1 MILKDNIE
9 DFFSPLDLLE
19 TKQKRTGKFIE
30 EFTEEYE
37 IEKQLHLVIREK
49 LFYDSQSII
58 IRKHRRF
65 ASYPLHSHQFLEF
78 NYMLS
83 GQSKQIVNGEKI
95 ILKEKQVLLLDTNS
109 KHELLPLGE
118 KDLLINF
125 LFRTSDMNID
135 MLKNIDNQNSSL
147 TYNFL
152 MSAILGSGY
161 QDNFLILDINNHLEI
176 QITFEQMI
184 VEFFSQHNLT
194 KELLNSYSQVLF
206 LQLSRVYHSQLSKI
220 YEGITNVDLPLR
232 VLQKIENN
240 YRDITLSSLAA
251 ELGYNKNYLS
261 NTIKEKTGKNF
272 KELVTEQRLKEAH
285 RLILS
290 TNANIE
296 SIAEYVGYFNKTQF
310 YKKYREY
317 FETTPNKVRNLR

>member
-1 MILKDNIE
+1 MKNSIE
-9 DFFSPLDLLE
+9 KFFLPLDKLE
-19 TKQKRTGKFIE
+19 IKQKETGIFIE
-30 EFTEEYE
+30 EFIEENE
-37 IEKQLHLVIREK
+37 INELSPLVIREN

-83 GQSKQIVNGEKI
+83 GQSNQIVNGEKI
-95 ILKEKQVLLLDTNS
+95 ILKEKQILLLDTNS
-109 KHELLPLGE
+109 EHELQPLGE
-118 KDLLINF
+118 NDLLINF
-125 LFRTSDMNID
+125 LFHTSDMSID
-135 MLKNIDNQNSSL
+135 MLKNIDSQSSGL

-161 QDNFLILDINNHLEI
+161 QDNFLILDINNYPEI

-184 VEFFSQHNLT
+184 IEFFSQHRLT
-194 KELLNSYSQVLF
+194 KEILNSYSQVLF
-206 LQLSRVYHSQLSKI
+206 LQLSQVYHSQLSKI
-220 YEGITNVDLPLR
+220 YDSITNFDLPLI
-232 VLQKIENN
+232 VLQKIERN
-240 YRDITLSSLAA
+240 YRDITLSGLAA

-261 NTIKEKTGKNF
+261 NLIKEKTGKNF
-272 KELVTEQRLKEAH
+272 KELVTQQRLKEAH
-285 RLILS
+285 QLILS

-317 FETTPNKVRNLR
+317 FKTTPNKVRNLR

>member
-1 MILKDNIE
+1 MKGSIE
-9 DFFSPLDLLE
+9 DFFLPLDELE
-19 TKQKRTGKFIE
+19 IKQKKTGVFIE
-30 EFTEEYE
+30 EFVEENE
-37 IEKQLHLVIREK
+37 MNELLPLVIREN

-83 GQSKQIVNGEKI
+83 GQSNQIVNGEKI
-95 ILKEKQVLLLDTNS
+95 ILKEKQILLLDTNS
-109 KHELLPLGE
+109 EHELQPLGE
-118 KDLLINF
+118 NDLLINF
-125 LFRTSDMNID
+125 LFHTSDMSID
-135 MLKNIDNQNSSL
+135 MLKNIDSQNSGL

-161 QDNFLILDINNHLEI
+161 KDNFLILDINNYPEI

-184 VEFFSQHNLT
+184 IEFFSQHRLT
-194 KELLNSYSQVLF
+194 KEILNSYSQVLF
-206 LQLSRVYHSQLSKI
+206 LQLSQVYHSQLSKI
-220 YEGITNVDLPLR
+220 YDGIANFDLPLI
-232 VLQKIENN
+232 VLQKIESN
-240 YRDITLSSLAA
+240 YRDITLSGLAA

-261 NTIKEKTGKNF
+261 NIIKEKTGKNF
-272 KELVTEQRLKEAH
+272 KELVTQQRLKEAH
-285 RLILS
+285 QLILS

-296 SIAEYVGYFNKTQF
+296 SIAEYVGYLNKTQF

-317 FETTPNKVRNLR
+317 YETTPNKVRNLR